1 MSYHDLVLGL
11 DVGTTNI
18 KCLAIDDSGAIVAH
32 AALRT
37 PHSHPRSGWTDFEP
51 EEIWNVVCGT
61 IRGVVS
67 QLESRDF
74 VRGIAVAS
82 VGESLVPVDS
92 DGKALAPAIAW
103 FDLRTVAEY
112 AWICE
117 RIGYNKL
124 FQVSGL
130 NPDPMFGLCKVLWV
144 KNHQRAAFQRTKYW
158 LSLADYV
165 AFRLSGVAATDP
177 SLACRTLAY
186 NLSQGSWEKGLL
198 EDVGVEP
205 SSFPPI
211 LRSGT
216 PLGTVTT
223 PAARDTDLPAATI
236 VSVGVHDHISGSF
249 AASGLAGEVLVDSI
263 GTSEMLLTV
272 SDRPNL
278 NPSIAEHGLAQ
289 GAIWIDRPI
298 YYLTGGIFTAGSAI
312 EWFRRELG
320 GNADF
325 VELINEAKSVEEA
338 VPVFLPHLVRS
349 LTPYPDAQVSGAF
362 VGLKP
367 TTKRAAMFR
376 AVLEGLAFEARAI
389 LDAMV
394 TIAGHP
400 RPTQIITIGGSLQ
413 NRLLAQIKSDVY
425 GSPLK
430 ISPIREVVGFGAALL
445 AGIGSGIFANAS
457 EAVFAA
463 RREEINLE
471 PDMEQS
477 KRLQSRYEAVYRE
490 LFGQLRVVNHRLH
503 SLTEQTSSPRH
514 SKPDSDPFGGEKPG
528 IRDGLETGANGA

>member
-1 MSYHDLVLGL
+1 MPQHDLVLGL

-18 KCLAIDDSGAIVAH
+18 KCLAIDNSGNIVAH

-37 PHSHPRSGWTDFEP
+37 PHSHPRAGWTDFEP
-51 EEIWNVVCGT
+51 EEIWNVVSGA
-61 IRGVVS
+61 IRAVVS
-67 QLESRDF
+67 QLESREV

-82 VGESLVPVDS
+82 VGESLVPMDS
-92 DGKALAPAIAW
+92 DGKPLAPAIAW

-112 AWICE
+112 AWICD

-144 KNHQRAAFQRTKYW
+144 KNHQAEAFQRTKSW

-186 NLSQGSWEKGLL
+186 NLSQGSWERGLL
-198 EDVGVEP
+198 EDIGIEP
-205 SSFPPI
+205 SSFPPV

-216 PLGTVTT
+216 PLGPVTVS
-223 PAARDTDLPAATI
+223 AASDTDLPTTTI

-249 AASGLAGEVLVDSI
+249 AASGLAGKVLVDSI

-272 SDRPNL
+272 SDHPKL
-278 NPSIAEHGLAQ
+278 NPRIAEHGLAQ
-289 GAIWIDRPI
+289 GAVWIDRPI

-325 VELINEAKSVEEA
+325 AGLINEATGVEEA

-367 TTKRAAMFR
+367 TTTRGAMFR

-394 TIAGHP
+394 TVAGQPHP
-400 RPTQIITIGGSLQ
+400 AQIITIGGSQQ

-430 ISPIREVVGFGAALL
+430 ISPIREVVSFGAALL

-457 EAVFAA
+457 EAASVA
-463 RREEINLE
+463 RRTEIDLE
-471 PDMEQS
+471 PNAEQS
-477 KRLQSRYEAVYRE
+477 TRLQSRYEAVYRE
-490 LFGQLRVVNHRLH
+490 LFAQLRPINHRLH
-503 SLTEQTSSPRH
+503 SLAEQTSSAKQLAH
-514 SKPDSDPFGGEKPG
+514 E
-528 IRDGLETGANGA
+528 